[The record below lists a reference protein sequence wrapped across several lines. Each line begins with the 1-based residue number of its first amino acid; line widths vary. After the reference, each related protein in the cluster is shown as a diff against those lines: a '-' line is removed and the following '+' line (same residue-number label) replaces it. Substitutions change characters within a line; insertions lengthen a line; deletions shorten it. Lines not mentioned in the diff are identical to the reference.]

1 MLIKMYRAM
10 LGATLAGAVFA
21 AAAQSF
27 PVKPIRIIVSTSPGG
42 LTDLISR
49 TTGNIVAEAVGQPV
63 VVEYRPGAGTLI
75 GMSACAKAPPDGYTV
90 CITTPES
97 LVYNPLLFAK
107 LPYDAENDFI
117 PVTNLVRGA
126 GGVVVANAG
135 APGNTFPEIIAYAR
149 ANPGV
154 LNFATW
160 GPGSIPAIFL
170 GWINHVNGVNIAAV
184 PYKGAGPTVPA
195 IVAGQ
200 VQLTY
205 SAQGLVAQHV
215 RSGKLKLLAAAGAT
229 RSPFVP
235 DTPSLGEFKSDPGL
249 NSYFSLYAPSKTP
262 MPVVDRL
269 SVEFAKAVHSPAMKD
284 FLHKQAL
291 IPVGNTPTEFAAY
304 IREDRVNAARIFKA
318 IGIRPSDSPPNN

>member
-1 MLIKMYRAM
+1 MQFKLIRAA
-10 LGATLAGAVFA
+10 LSVVFLSTGFGV
-21 AAAQSF
+21 AAQSF
-27 PVKPIRIIVSTSPGG
+27 PIKPIRIIVSTSPGG

-49 TTGNIVAEAVGQPV
+49 TTGNIVAEAIGQPV

-75 GMSACAKAPPDGYTV
+75 GMSACAKSPPDGYTT

-117 PVTNLVRGA
+117 PVTNLVRSR
-126 GGVVVANAG
+126 GGVIVANVG
-135 APGNTFPEIIAYAR
+135 APGNTFPEIIAYAK

-160 GPGSIPAIFL
+160 GPGSLSAIFL
-170 GWINHVNGVNIAAV
+170 GWINHVNGVDIAAV

-205 SAQGLVAQHV
+205 TAQGLVAQHV

-229 RSPFVP
+229 RSPFFP

-249 NSYFSLYAPSKTP
+249 NSSFSLYAPSKTP

-269 SVEFAKAVHSPAMKD
+269 SVEFGKAVHSSAMKD

-291 IPVGNTPTEFAAY
+291 IPVGNTPAEFAAY
-304 IREDRVNAARIFKA
+304 IRDDRVNAARIFKA
-318 IGIRPSDSPPNN
+318 IGIRPSDSPPTN